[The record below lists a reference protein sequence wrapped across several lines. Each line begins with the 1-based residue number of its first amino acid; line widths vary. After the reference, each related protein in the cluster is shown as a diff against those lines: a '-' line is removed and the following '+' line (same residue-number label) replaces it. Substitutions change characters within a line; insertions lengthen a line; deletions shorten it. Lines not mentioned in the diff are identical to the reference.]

1 MRTSAAGRVDR
12 KNGNGFKTQEYGMS
26 FFGESRKS
34 LEAKLQVED
43 TQRQVCVNYLER
55 CSAFY
60 HGPLTSVCTTQLK
73 AFLVGVAHYQ
83 RTLSLWFKFRL
94 GCSALRG
101 GIRIFIQPFHQ
112 ESNTKRP
119 STRLVLKTHFVLC
132 SLKVTLHYLQFH
144 NYDFPPPLKTVD

>member
-26 FFGESRKS
+26 FLGESRKS

-83 RTLSLWFKFRL
+83 RALSLWFKFRL

-101 GIRIFIQPFHQ
+101 GMRISNPFIKNQ
-112 ESNTKRP
+112 
-119 STRLVLKTHFVLC
+119 TRRDQVHVL
-132 SLKVTLHYLQFH
+132 Y
-144 NYDFPPPLKTVD
+144 